1 MLPKEGLPNCAP
13 NFKWFQYVPKE
24 TAKTGSQIFV
34 DWSMTPRGYWN
45 GFLISLSSSSPKSY
59 PMRVCKIQVQYE
71 VSILESTH
79 KLGFLMS
86 NVNSPFQVQYEQLII
101 VSTQQLNFPFL
112 VHIDVAFFVWIQH
125 QFWCCVMVAFCN
137 YWRRQYHPVVAKFK
151 AFFVKVLAPRQLGV
165 A

>member
-86 NVNSPFQVQYEQLII
+86 NVNSPFQVQYEHLII
-101 VSTQQLNFPFL
+101 VSTQQLTFSSPTWIFHSWFILMLHFLFRFNSNFDVVWWLPFAT
-112 VHIDVAFFVWIQH
+112 IGGGNIIQ
-125 QFWCCVMVAFCN
+125 
-137 YWRRQYHPVVAKFK
+137 
-151 AFFVKVLAPRQLGV
+151 
-165 A
+165 